1 MLDSYYSPIT
11 DFKARSAEVVPI
23 VTNFAAR
30 SSEVVSIVYQNTQNT
45 ALFISRPCGDGSGS
59 RAPELAS
66 CFSVAVVVRW
76 TQG

>member
-45 ALFISRPCGDGSGS
+45 ALFISRPCGDDSGS
-59 RAPELAS
+59 RATELACS
-66 CFSVAVVVRW
+66 FSVAVVVRW